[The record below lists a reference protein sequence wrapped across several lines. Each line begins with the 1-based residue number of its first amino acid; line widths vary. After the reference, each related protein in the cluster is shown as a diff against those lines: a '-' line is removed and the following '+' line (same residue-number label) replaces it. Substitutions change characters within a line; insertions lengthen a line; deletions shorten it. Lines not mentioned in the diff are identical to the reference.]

1 MHLHVHVLIILHL
14 KFAFSSFIRVSY
26 FIVDE
31 LGFVAIKR
39 HGYLWLYLQFVS
51 FFIALIKKLGHH
63 EICHLSTVQNR
74 ILLYKSF
81 LSSYISRDASP
92 EANHILRTKPYLCI

>member
-1 MHLHVHVLIILHL
+1 MHLHVHVLMILHL
-14 KFAFSSFIRVSY
+14 KFAFSSLIRVSY

-39 HGYLWLYLQFVS
+39 HSYLWLYLQFVS
-51 FFIALIKKLGHH
+51 FFITLIKKFGHH

-74 ILLYKSF
+74 ILLYSSF
-81 LSSYISRDASP
+81 LSSYLSKDV
-92 EANHILRTKPYLCI
+92 T

>member
-1 MHLHVHVLIILHL
+1 MILHL
-14 KFAFSSFIRVSY
+14 KFAFSSLIRVSY

-39 HGYLWLYLQFVS
+39 HSYLWLYLQFVS
-51 FFIALIKKLGHH
+51 FFITLIKKFGHH

-74 ILLYKSF
+74 ILLYSSF
-81 LSSYISRDASP
+81 LSSYLSKDI
-92 EANHILRTKPYLCI
+92 T

>member
-1 MHLHVHVLIILHL
+1 MHLHVHLPMILHL
-14 KFAFSSFIRVSY
+14 KFAFSSLIRVSY

-31 LGFVAIKR
+31 AGFVATKR

-63 EICHLSTVQNR
+63 EICHLSTVQKR
-74 ILLYKSF
+74 ILLYNSF

-92 EANHILRTKPYLCI
+92 EANHILRTKPY

>member
-14 KFAFSSFIRVSY
+14 KFAISLLIRVSY

-51 FFIALIKKLGHH
+51 FFIALIKKLRHH

-74 ILLYKSF
+74 ILLYIYYVYNSISKP
-81 LSSYISRDASP
+81 LKLYI
-92 EANHILRTKPYLCI
+92 